1 MFEALE
7 SKQTGLNFSNRLTP
21 TNQFNVFHYMYY
33 YNGAGVGAAILIT
46 MVWLIFFSLQTRATI
61 SFLNEG
67 KTSFQRRYRR
77 CKNSRRWWMEYWCF
91 GG

>member
-33 YNGAGVGAAILIT
+33 YNGAGVGAGDFNNDGL
-46 MVWLIFFSLQTRATI
+46 VDLFRFKP
-61 SFLNEG
+61 G
-67 KTSFQRRYRR
+67 RR
-77 CKNSRRWWMEYWCF
+77 
-91 GG
+91 